1 MQKVYFI
8 NGRKFR
14 RSLPVRQ
21 HRRSGRQKLIL
32 RAMRITIFLT
42 LACVVNLYATGYSQD
57 TKLSLSFKDVKLS
70 KVFNVIQQE
79 TDYQFIYN
87 DEEVAKAPPVSVRLK
102 DATVSQIMAAC
113 FTKSY
118 PLRYLIVNKTVV
130 VLPSTPDQGENTVPQ
145 FLVRGAVT
153 DQSGTP
159 LPGVTISLKGSPSTG
174 TVTDSKGNYML
185 SIPDQNGTLVFS
197 FIGYTTEDIPVN
209 NRAEIDI
216 VMKASVSSLNQLV
229 VIGYGTQKKQDVNGA
244 ISEITSKDFAN
255 YPQASIDQMMEG
267 KIAGVT
273 VTKNSGAPGAAVSVR
288 VRGITSFTNSEPL
301 YVIDGVAINGN
312 QDAGDIIT
320 SPHSPSEQ
328 EVTPSPLAQLN
339 PNDIASID
347 VLKDAAAT
355 AIYGSRG
362 ANGVV
367 IITTKQ
373 GEAGAAKISYD
384 GYYGWQSQGKFLNM
398 MNLPQ
403 YASFEN
409 TIADEFGMNR
419 RIEFT
424 NPSKLGPGTNWQ
436 DAIFRNAS
444 IQSHT
449 LSISGARDNTNYYIS
464 GGYFKQQGTV
474 IGSGFN
480 RYSLHTNINSQVKKW
495 FKVGTSIS
503 GSRTN
508 EDISLGNSYGIIYN
522 ALLQAPDA
530 AVYNADGSFAGPAV
544 INGTVQGGQNPIQEA
559 LSFTNSLVRSNIQG
573 SLYGDI
579 IFNKDFTL
587 HSDVNGNFDW
597 NQAKAFFPTYSY
609 GATGSAPAYVNS
621 QAVLNEYN
629 SQDNYWDWLEQLN
642 YHHTFGT
649 NNVVSGLIGHE
660 VWESTWDGI
669 QAGTKGFQA
678 GNTLQTLNLGTQ
690 STNSLGEPK
699 GSTSMESWFARIIYT
714 YDDKYSLTAT
724 DRSDK
729 SSNFAPGHQTGYF
742 PGVAVSWRLSQEPF
756 FASLRHIA
764 DNVKIRLSWG
774 ETGNSNIPQYSY
786 GSAIK
791 PVVTGLGTGFSFNNF
806 SNPDLTWETAIQKDA
821 GIDISLLNNRIQ
833 GSFDYYDKTSK
844 NFLFQQPL
852 PAFLGGGTAE
862 YSNVAV
868 VQPPFVNAGQIENKG
883 VEFSITSQNIVSHNF
898 RWSTTLIFSR
908 YKNKVI
914 SLNGF
919 PAIIGNV
926 STGFGPQ
933 IPATYTQVG
942 GPIGEFYGYKVMG
955 IISNTKQLAYL
966 AANPQNVIGSPEIIS
981 SDRTLGN
988 AIYLGDIEYYG
999 NNHGAPNTEYALG
1012 NPNPDFT
1019 YSISNT
1025 FDYKNFELSL
1035 FLNGSYGGKILN
1047 AVRFQTEGEYGLYM
1061 NQLAT
1066 VANFWTPSNPTS
1078 KIPTPR
1084 ASFGNNNLVMSDR
1097 FLESASYLRIQNVN
1111 LSYNLPSQWAN
1122 VIKMSSLRVYMSGQ
1136 NVFVFTKYSGLDPE
1150 IGSLNQNPVLQ
1161 NIDYGRYPTP
1171 RVITF
1176 GLNASF

>member
-1 MQKVYFI
+1 MKLTFI
-8 NGRKFR
+8 IVFISFLQVSAHVNGQTTF
-14 RSLPVRQ
+14 
-21 HRRSGRQKLIL
+21 
-32 RAMRITIFLT
+32 T
-42 LACVVNLYATGYSQD
+42 LNMDHVNVSRVLN
-57 TKLSLSFKDVKLS
+57 K
-70 KVFNVIQQE
+70 IQRE
-79 TDYQFIYN
+79 SSYRFFYN
-87 DEEVAKAPPVSVRLK
+87 EKYLNHLNPVSLDVHQAGLAEIMNRLLDSTLNYK
-102 DATVSQIMAAC
+102 ILDDDLVVISPKGAVIDQHKITGIV
-113 FTKSY
+113 TDNNGK
-118 PLRYLIVNKTVV
+118 PLEGVDVQVKGTT
-130 VLPSTPDQGENTVPQ
+130 S
-145 FLVRGAVT
+145 GAVT
-153 DQSGTP
+153 GT
-159 LPGVTISLKGSPSTG
+159 GGEF
-174 TVTDSKGNYML
+174 
-185 SIPDQNGTLVFS
+185 TLVVPDNATLVVS
-197 FIGYTTEDIPVN
+197 SIGFQTQ
-209 NRAEIDI
+209 EIAVGDKTNI
-216 VMKASVSSLNQLV
+216 MVQLKASASGLNEVV
-229 VIGYGTQKKQDVNGA
+229 VIGYGTQKKKDVNGA
-244 ISEITSKDFAN
+244 ISTITSKEIGN
-255 YPQASIDQMMEG
+255 IPQASIDQMMQG
-267 KIAGVT
+267 KLAGVT
-273 VTKNSGAPGAAVSVR
+273 VTQNSGAPGAAVSVR
-288 VRGITSFTNSEPL
+288 IRGITSFTNSEPL

-312 QDAGDIIT
+312 QDAGDILT

-373 GEAGAAKISYD
+373 GLSGSAKINYD
-384 GYYGWQSQGKFLNM
+384 GYYGWQEQGKFLNM

-409 TIADEFGMNR
+409 ALADEFGMNR
-419 RIEFT
+419 RIEFS

-436 DAIFRNAS
+436 DAIFRNAA
-444 IQSHT
+444 IQSHN
-449 LSISGARDNTNYYIS
+449 LSISGAKDGTNYYVS
-464 GGYFKQQGTV
+464 GGYFKQEGTV

-480 RYSLHTNINSQVKKW
+480 RYSFHANINSQVKKW
-495 FKVGTSIS
+495 FKVGTSVS
-503 GSRTN
+503 GSQTDEN
-508 EDISLGNSYGIIYN
+508 ISLGNSYGIIYN

-530 AVYNADGSFAGPAV
+530 PVYNADGSFAGPAV
-544 INGTVQGGQNPIQEA
+544 VNGTVEGGQNPIQEA
-559 LSFTNSLVRSNIQG
+559 LSFTNNLVRSNFQG
-573 SLYGDI
+573 SLFGDI
-579 IFNKDFTL
+579 IFNRDFTL
-587 HSDVNGNFDW
+587 HSDINGNFDW
-597 NQAKAFFPTYSY
+597 NEAKSFFPTYSY
-609 GATGSAPAYVNS
+609 GSTGSAPAFVNS

-629 SQDNYWDWLEQLN
+629 SRDNYWDWIEQLN
-642 YHHTFGT
+642 YNHTFGT
-649 NNVVSGLIGHE
+649 KNVVSALVGHE
-660 VWESTWDGI
+660 VWQSTYDGI

-690 STNSLGEPK
+690 STNSLNEPK
-699 GSTSMESWFARIIYT
+699 GSTSMESWLARIIYT
-714 YDDKYSLTAT
+714 YDNKYSITAT

-729 SSNFAPGHQTGYF
+729 SSNFAPGHQVGYF

-756 FASLRHIA
+756 FAGLRDVA
-764 DNVKIRLSWG
+764 NNVKIRLSWG

-821 GIDISLLNNRIQ
+821 GIDISLLNGRIS

-862 YSNVAV
+862 FSNVAV

-883 VEFSITSQNIVSHNF
+883 VEFSITANDIVTHHF
-898 RWSTTLIFSR
+898 RWTTTLVFSR

-955 IISNTKQLAYL
+955 VITNTKQLAFL
-966 AANPQNVIGSPEIIS
+966 AAHPQNVIGSPEIIS

-988 AIYLGDIEYYG
+988 AIYLGDLEYYG
-999 NNHGAPNTEYALG
+999 NNNGAPNTEYALG

-1019 YSISNT
+1019 YSITNT
-1025 FDYKNFELSL
+1025 FDYKDFELSV
-1035 FLNGSYGGKILN
+1035 FLNGSYGGEILN
-1047 AVRFQTEGEYGLYM
+1047 AVKFQTEGEYGLYM

-1066 VANFWTPSNPTS
+1066 VAGFWTPSNPDS

-1111 LSYNLPSQWAN
+1111 LSYNLPSKWAS
-1122 VIKMSSLRVYMSGQ
+1122 VIKMSNLRVYVSGQ
-1136 NVFVFTKYSGLDPE
+1136 NLYVFTKYSGLDPE
-1150 IGSLNQNPVLQ
+1150 IGSLNQNPILQ
-1161 NIDYGRYPTP
+1161 NIDYGRYPSP

-1176 GLNASF
+1176 GLNAQF